1 MAHRHRVTCSLTYD
15 LVVSW
20 DAELSALTERIA
32 GPMFTRP
39 EPRSTFGD
47 LVRALLADVP
57 RKNSW
62 QLADHIG
69 HVKAHRF
76 EWLLNGATWDADALR
91 DEVRAHVLEHLG
103 RADGV
108 LIADDTSAIKKGD
121 RSVGVAHQYCGLTG
135 QVENCQV
142 MPMLTYA
149 SAAGHAFVNRRLYLP
164 ESWTQDSQ
172 RRRQAGVPDEV
183 VFATKPALVIDML
196 KEEIAAGTPF
206 RYLCG
211 DSGYGRDPDLR
222 AFCHGRQIG
231 YVLAVPVD
239 LPLIAVRGG
248 GEPVGHLLDRLP
260 AHGNAAIWER
270 RACGQGT
277 KGIRLYDWTCVPVRL
292 AEQQPA
298 TEHAHTV
305 LIRRSVADPA
315 EIEFFLAHAPL
326 GTPITELIKLAGLRW
341 KIEENNTQSKDL
353 LGLVQYQVRKW
364 TPWNRH
370 ITTVMLAL
378 AFLAGTQPPYPTT
391 TTPPPTREKTAG
403 HRRNHHERHSRTR
416 APALTGGDPARPGP
430 AVHPRHQRHR
440 TRPGLVSLP
449 PPPPSPRPAQP
460 LPPTQ
465 RPTTSRSVNVVQGRI
480 AGTLGDTCWRRKRPQ
495 TGYFR

>member
-1 MAHRHRVTCSLTYD
+1 MTCSLTYD

-69 HVKAHRF
+69 HIKAHRF
-76 EWLLNGATWDADALR
+76 EWLLNGAKWDADALR
-91 DEVRAHVLEHLG
+91 DEVRAYVLHHLG
-103 RADGV
+103 RPDGV

-121 RSVGVAHQYCGLTG
+121 RSVGVARQYCGLTG

-149 SAAGHAFVNRRLYLP
+149 AAAGHAFVNRRLYLP
-164 ESWTQDSQ
+164 EDWTADPD

-183 VFATKPALVIDML
+183 VFATKPHLVIDML
-196 KEEIAAGTPF
+196 IEEIAAGTPF

-222 AFCHGRQIG
+222 AFCHDRQIG

-248 GEPVGHLLDRLP
+248 SEPVGHLLDRLL
-260 AHGNAAIWER
+260 AHGNPAIWER

-277 KGIRLYDWTCVPVRL
+277 KGIRLYDWTSLPVRL

-298 TEHAHTV
+298 PGHAHTV
-305 LIRRSVADPA
+305 LIRRSVTDPA

-326 GTPITELIKLAGLRW
+326 GTPVTELIKLAGLRW
-341 KIEENNTQSKDL
+341 KIEENNAQSKDL
-353 LGLVQYQVRKW
+353 LGLTQYQVRKW
-364 TPWNRH
+364 TPWHRH
-370 ITTVMLAL
+370 VTTVMLAL
-378 AFLAGTQPPYPTT
+378 AFLAVTQAALPNDNDAPADQGKDRQPSPQPP
-391 TTPPPTREKTAG
+391 
-403 HRRNHHERHSRTR
+403 
-416 APALTGGDPARPGP
+416 
-430 AVHPRHQRHR
+430 
-440 TRPGLVSLP
+440 
-449 PPPPSPRPAQP
+449 
-460 LPPTQ
+460 
-465 RPTTSRSVNVVQGRI
+465 
-480 AGTLGDTCWRRKRPQ
+480 
-495 TGYFR
+495 